1 MGKPTGEAVVQA
13 AIRLVD
19 RSYDDMDCQGMIEE
33 AVRKA
38 GGSMS
43 YSGSNAM
50 ARAVSGLTTLKE
62 AKKAGLR
69 PGMALFIH
77 EDGGDYPKK
86 YHADGLGNFSHVGLY
101 AGEDALIDTD
111 KYGKPR
117 SCNVVH
123 SSATMGRVAGSTLQN
138 GWTHAGYFREIEYG
152 DGDSAAPVPSTPPSS
167 QTLGSRLLK
176 RGSKGDDV
184 SHLQSILV
192 EEMGYDLG
200 TYGAKGD
207 GVDGNFGEK
216 TEKAV
221 KRFQSFA
228 QIEVDGKYGSITH
241 KALMG
246 VLDDIAK
253 GENDSDGDDTP
264 DTPSSKHIYV
274 TGSSVNVRSGPATT
288 YKVLTR
294 VNKGDTMPYIATAE
308 ALGWHAVEIGGKIG
322 WISGKYSSV
331 EEG

>member
-19 RSYDDMDCQGMIEE
+19 RSYDEMDCQGMIEE

-77 EDGGDYPKK
+77 EDGGDYPTK

-167 QTLGSRLLK
+167 QTLGSRTLK
-176 RGSKGDDV
+176 RGDTGSDV
-184 SHLQSILV
+184 Q
-192 EEMGYDLG
+192 EMQANLMMLGYDLG
-200 TYGAKGD
+200 SYGADGD
-207 GVDGNFGEK
+207 FGSR

-221 KRFQSFA
+221 MAFQRSSA
-228 QIEVDGKYGSITH
+228 LDVDGKFGPKSFSGHEIFARVHRKGAAGRTAGAGSATLRSRKEIIT
-241 KALMG
+241 
-246 VLDDIAK
+246 
-253 GENDSDGDDTP
+253 
-264 DTPSSKHIYV
+264 V
-274 TGSSVNVRSGPATT
+274 TANSVNA
-288 YKVLTR
+288 R
-294 VNKGDTMPYIATAE
+294 VGDSTEYDSVGRLDEGESIEYVATAPN
-308 ALGWHAVEIGGKIG
+308 GWNAGRWKNRIV
-322 WISGKYSSV
+322 WISPEFSKV
-331 EEG
+331 T

>member
-19 RSYDDMDCQGMIEE
+19 RSYDEMDCQGMIEE

-167 QTLGSRLLK
+167 QTLGSRTLK
-176 RGSKGDDV
+176 RGDTGSDV
-184 SHLQSILV
+184 Q
-192 EEMGYDLG
+192 EMQANLMMLGYDLG
-200 TYGAKGD
+200 SYGADGD
-207 GVDGNFGEK
+207 FGSR
-216 TEKAV
+216 TEKAIMA
-221 KRFQSFA
+221 FQRSSA
-228 QIEVDGKYGSITH
+228 LDVDGKFGPKSFSAMKSSLASIE
-241 KALMG
+241 KEQLEEQPEQEA
-246 VLDDIAK
+246 
-253 GENDSDGDDTP
+253 P
-264 DTPSSKHIYV
+264 PSAAEKKIITV
-274 TGSSVNVRSGPATT
+274 TANSVNA
-288 YKVLTR
+288 R
-294 VNKGDTMPYIATAE
+294 VGDSTEYDSVGRLDEGESIEYVATAPN
-308 ALGWHAVEIGGKIG
+308 GWNAGRWKNRIV
-322 WISGKYSSV
+322 WISPEFSKV
-331 EEG
+331 T

>member
-19 RSYDDMDCQGMIEE
+19 RSYDEMDCQGMIEE

-69 PGMALFIH
+69 PGTALFIH
-77 EDGGDYPKK
+77 EDGGDYPKE

-167 QTLGSRLLK
+167 QTLGSRTLK
-176 RGSKGDDV
+176 RGDTGSDV
-184 SHLQSILV
+184 Q
-192 EEMGYDLG
+192 EMQANLMMLGYDLG
-200 TYGAKGD
+200 SYGADGD
-207 GVDGNFGEK
+207 FGSR

-221 KRFQSFA
+221 MAFQRSSA
-228 QIEVDGKYGSITH
+228 LDVDGKYGSITH

-246 VLDDIAK
+246 VLDDITK
-253 GENDSDGDDTP
+253 GESGGTDGDDTP
-264 DTPSSKHIYV
+264 VTPAGKHV
-274 TGSSVNVRSGPATT
+274 LATGNSVNVRSGPATT